1 MTSEQIEELM
11 REICSIPLLTQEE
24 ELELLEKIQA
34 KGADCDEMQKLE
46 KANMRFVV
54 SLVGQY
60 KNQGLELEEL
70 LEAGKERHRRA
81 ALTYRADSDISFL
94 RHAVGQMRQCIQAAI
109 DLKK

>member
-34 KGADCDEMQKLE
+34 KGADCDEMQMLE

-70 LEAGKERHRRA
+70 LEAGKEGLRRA